1 MHETVVKMHDNENE
15 DCSLHDQSRAIAHG
29 KGIILK
35 ESYEKMSGEFF
46 SAFIRSRFNIT
57 FAKAGP
63 KHNGARLSVMDNDPC
78 VKPVRKLW
86 RHYVILRLSFTVY
99 HLALRT

>member
-1 MHETVVKMHDNENE
+1 MRDACQTKSRVWRKPGEGLQYTAKGSKELAGGR
-15 DCSLHDQSRAIAHG
+15 CLHLMVAIAHG
-29 KGIILK
+29 KGINLK

-63 KHNGARLSVMDNDPC
+63 KPNGARLWITTR
-78 VKPVRKLW
+78 VKPVRKLS
-86 RHYVILRLSFTVY
+86 RH
-99 HLALRT
+99 